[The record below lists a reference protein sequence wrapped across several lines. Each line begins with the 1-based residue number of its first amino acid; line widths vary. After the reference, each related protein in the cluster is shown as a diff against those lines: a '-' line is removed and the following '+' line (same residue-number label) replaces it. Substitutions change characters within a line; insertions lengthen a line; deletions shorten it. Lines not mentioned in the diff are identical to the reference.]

1 MKRLLGK
8 LYVQVVIAVIAGA
21 LLGVFHPD
29 FATSLKPIGDAFIKL
44 IKMLL
49 APVIFLTVVTGIAKM
64 NDMKELGRV
73 GIRAFIYFEVVST
86 LALIVGLVVV
96 DTFKPGA
103 GMNIDPATLDSSAIA
118 SYTEAAKHESFI
130 AFMMQIIPNTL
141 GDAFAK
147 GNILQILLF
156 SILLGVALARCGDKG
171 KPIIRT
177 LDSLMHGMFGIVNI
191 VMRLAPLG
199 AFGAIAFTIGKYGFG
214 SLFSLGKLMA
224 CFYLTCIL
232 FVALVLGP
240 ICRVAGFSLW
250 KLLKYLKEELFTVLG
265 TSSSESVLPQMIRKM
280 ENAGCSKPVAGM
292 VIPSGLT
299 FNPDGQAIYYTAAAT
314 FIAQATNTP
323 LSLTDQLIIMAV
335 LMLTSKGS
343 AGVTGSGFITLAAT
357 LASLG
362 TIPVAGMVLL
372 LGVDRFMSE
381 ARAITNTIGNGVATL
396 AIARWVG
403 ALDMNRLKAAL
414 DGKPLPTPEVEAD
427 APDRMASIDP
437 GLPVLGRKTL

>member
-21 LLGVFHPD
+21 LLGVFYPD

-130 AFMMQIIPNTL
+130 AFMMQIIPNPL

-156 SILLGVALARCGDKG
+156 SILLGVALA
-171 KPIIRT
+171 
-177 LDSLMHGMFGIVNI
+177 
-191 VMRLAPLG
+191 
-199 AFGAIAFTIGKYGFG
+199 
-214 SLFSLGKLMA
+214 
-224 CFYLTCIL
+224 
-232 FVALVLGP
+232 
-240 ICRVAGFSLW
+240 
-250 KLLKYLKEELFTVLG
+250 
-265 TSSSESVLPQMIRKM
+265 
-280 ENAGCSKPVAGM
+280 
-292 VIPSGLT
+292 
-299 FNPDGQAIYYTAAAT
+299 
-314 FIAQATNTP
+314 
-323 LSLTDQLIIMAV
+323 
-335 LMLTSKGS
+335 
-343 AGVTGSGFITLAAT
+343 
-357 LASLG
+357 
-362 TIPVAGMVLL
+362 
-372 LGVDRFMSE
+372 
-381 ARAITNTIGNGVATL
+381 
-396 AIARWVG
+396 
-403 ALDMNRLKAAL
+403 
-414 DGKPLPTPEVEAD
+414 
-427 APDRMASIDP
+427 
-437 GLPVLGRKTL
+437 

>member
-21 LLGVFHPD
+21 LLGVFYPD

-224 CFYLTCIL
+224 CFYITCIL

-250 KLLKYLKEELFTVLG
+250 KLLRYLKEELFTVLG

-299 FNPDGQAIYYTAAAT
+299 FNPDGQAIYYTAAAI

-396 AIARWVG
+396 VIARWVG
-403 ALDMNRLKAAL
+403 ALDMGRLNAAL
-414 DGKPLPTPEVEAD
+414 DGQAIPASEPEVQERVA
-427 APDRMASIDP
+427 MAEPALSS
-437 GLPVLGRKTL
+437 LGRKAL

>member
-21 LLGVFHPD
+21 VLGVFYPD

-64 NDMKELGRV
+64 NDMRELGRV
-73 GIRAFIYFEVVST
+73 GIRAFLYFEVVST

-403 ALDMNRLKAAL
+403 ALDRQRLKAAL
-414 DGKPLPTPEVEAD
+414 DGKATPAPESEAPERGVV
-427 APDRMASIDP
+427 AEP
-437 GLPVLGRKTL
+437 GLPALGTKAL

>member
-21 LLGVFHPD
+21 LLGVFYPD

-403 ALDMNRLKAAL
+403 ALDRQRLKAAL
-414 DGKPLPTPEVEAD
+414 DGKATPALESEAPERGV
-427 APDRMASIDP
+427 AAEP
-437 GLPVLGRKTL
+437 GLPALGTKAL